1 MRPILQKIQVYFL
14 KGGSSNSTAMISN
27 FFDVLYK
34 CAFKFSLV
42 VYSMPYANHPDTTAI
57 YYETYGTGTAI
68 LFIHP
73 PAMGHVT
80 FKRQRP
86 LAEQFQVITID
97 LRGNGRSG
105 NKATKIT
112 MSLIV
117 EDILAVINEIGV
129 EKIVICGYSNGGS
142 IAQEFALSYSERVAG
157 LILCGGFSEV
167 NSFLLKNEFR
177 LGIYAAK
184 FKLMKLMAFALANG
198 HAKTK
203 IFKMELKDYVKK
215 TDPEVL
221 MNMYNEGLHYKST
234 NRLHELTV
242 PLLLVYGA
250 NDYYVHHYQKTFLKK
265 VPDVDIVYISNAKH
279 QLPTKNSLE
288 LNKIITNF
296 MKRKIESA

>member
-1 MRPILQKIQVYFL
+1 
-14 KGGSSNSTAMISN
+14 
-27 FFDVLYK
+27 
-34 CAFKFSLV
+34 
-42 VYSMPYANHPDTTAI
+42 MPYATHPDTTAI
-57 YYETYGTGTAI
+57 YYETYGAGTAI

-105 NKATKIT
+105 NKSTKIT
-112 MSLIV
+112 MAVIV
-117 EDILAVINEIGV
+117 EDILAVLDEIGV

-142 IAQEFALSYSERVAG
+142 ISQEFALSFPDRVAG
-157 LILCGGFSEV
+157 VILCGGFSEV
-167 NSFLLKNEFR
+167 NSFILKNEFR
-177 LGIYAAK
+177 LGIYAAQ
-184 FKLMKLMAFALANG
+184 FKLMKLMAFALASG
-198 HAKTK
+198 HTRTK
-203 IFKMELKDYVKK
+203 IFKMELADYVRK

-221 MNMYNEGLHYKST
+221 RNMYNEGLHYKST
-234 NRLHELTV
+234 NRLYQLKV

-250 NDYYVHHYQKTFLKK
+250 NDHYVHHYQKIFLEK
-265 VPDVDIVYISNAKH
+265 VQTEVDIVYISNAKH

-296 MKRKIESA
+296 VKRKIESDS